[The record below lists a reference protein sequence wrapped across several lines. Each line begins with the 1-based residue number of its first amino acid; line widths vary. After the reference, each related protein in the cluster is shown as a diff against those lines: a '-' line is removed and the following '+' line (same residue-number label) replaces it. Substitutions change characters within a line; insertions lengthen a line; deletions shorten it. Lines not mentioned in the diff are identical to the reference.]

1 MEYLYIIQ
9 QALIWIV
16 TIYWLY
22 QFIISLCSFVKIK
35 EKPLKEDKQHRFMT
49 IIPAHNEEKVVVNLI
64 ESLKKLDY
72 PKDLY
77 DIYVIADNCT
87 DKTAEVAKKAGAIVY
102 ERFDEAHKTKGH
114 ALQWFLAQKIEE
126 DAPYDAFCIFDA
138 DNIVDENFLKVMNK
152 KLCQGEEV
160 VQGYKDIKN
169 PSDSWV
175 SAGYAIFYWTMHR
188 FYHLARYNIGLS
200 PLMNGTGFM
209 VKFDVIKPQGW
220 NTKTLTEDI
229 EFSLKRIIEGK
240 KLGWARD
247 AIVYDEQPVGFKQ
260 SWTQRSRWTVG
271 HMQCLKEYT
280 KPLAEAVVK
289 NKTVMNF
296 DGLLYMLGTTPM
308 LILTMVL
315 VIVNTVLFAT
325 GAMSGLDFTIQMLK
339 YIIPTLLVLP
349 FMGLVV
355 LYLEKKPIKPMIKG
369 LLTYPIFMGSWLLI
383 NIKCLF
389 KRDTEWKKIDH
400 VNDKKIEDLLG
411 YAINKKYGYLTSSL
425 GDIGT
430 GLKASVMVHLPALAK
445 TKNIR
450 KVLEAISSFGM
461 NIRGM
466 YGENNQVQ
474 GDIYQISN
482 KQTLGIT
489 EQEIVQNVKVIV
501 QKIIEQERQ
510 ARKLLAKDELDLEDI
525 IYRSYGILTNCRKIS
540 YEEARNLLS
549 NIKLGTDL
557 GILRELTDLKVQKLY
572 LYIKPANLQKY
583 LGEQYEAIERDIK
596 RAEVIKQIITEK

>member
-49 IIPAHNEEKVVVNLI
+49 IIPAHNEEKVVVNLV

-126 DAPYDAFCIFDA
+126 DTPYDAFCIFDA

-400 VNDKKIEDLLG
+400 VNDKKIEDL
-411 YAINKKYGYLTSSL
+411 
-425 GDIGT
+425 
-430 GLKASVMVHLPALAK
+430 
-445 TKNIR
+445 
-450 KVLEAISSFGM
+450 
-461 NIRGM
+461 
-466 YGENNQVQ
+466 
-474 GDIYQISN
+474 
-482 KQTLGIT
+482 
-489 EQEIVQNVKVIV
+489 
-501 QKIIEQERQ
+501 
-510 ARKLLAKDELDLEDI
+510 
-525 IYRSYGILTNCRKIS
+525 
-540 YEEARNLLS
+540 
-549 NIKLGTDL
+549 
-557 GILRELTDLKVQKLY
+557 
-572 LYIKPANLQKY
+572 
-583 LGEQYEAIERDIK
+583 
-596 RAEVIKQIITEK
+596 

>member
-315 VIVNTVLFAT
+315 VIVNIVLFAT
-325 GAMSGLDFTIQMLK
+325 GAMSGFDFTIQMLK

-400 VNDKKIEDLLG
+400 VDDKKIEDL
-411 YAINKKYGYLTSSL
+411 
-425 GDIGT
+425 
-430 GLKASVMVHLPALAK
+430 
-445 TKNIR
+445 
-450 KVLEAISSFGM
+450 
-461 NIRGM
+461 
-466 YGENNQVQ
+466 
-474 GDIYQISN
+474 
-482 KQTLGIT
+482 
-489 EQEIVQNVKVIV
+489 
-501 QKIIEQERQ
+501 
-510 ARKLLAKDELDLEDI
+510 
-525 IYRSYGILTNCRKIS
+525 
-540 YEEARNLLS
+540 
-549 NIKLGTDL
+549 
-557 GILRELTDLKVQKLY
+557 
-572 LYIKPANLQKY
+572 
-583 LGEQYEAIERDIK
+583 
-596 RAEVIKQIITEK
+596 